1 MLKQIEPDFEMRPGY
16 GILLRLLAIF
26 LLSSMFML
34 VKLAGDMGVHVLESL
49 FYRFVFGFMLMLGYL
64 LSGPGFKSI
73 KTQRL
78 PLHVYRTIM
87 GTIAMGLSFWAAFL
101 LPLPE
106 LATIS
111 FSSPLIV
118 TIFSIIFL
126 KEVVGRRRWAAMII
140 GFIGVLIVVKPGG
153 TEIPLKG
160 TLVAIMGVVIT
171 AYTFI
176 LVKMLSTTE
185 SSTTVV
191 FWYTLL
197 AIPFL
202 GIVMFFIATPH
213 PPIIWAM
220 LVVIGLLGAIGQVA
234 LSESIKYA
242 PMSLVSPMDY
252 SNLLWS
258 TLYGYWI
265 WKYWPGASMW
275 IGAPIIIG
283 AGIYIALRRETA
295 QKSSG
300 KK

>member
-1 MLKQIEPDFEMRPGY
+1 MIKQIEPDFEMRPGY
-16 GILLRLLAIF
+16 GILLRLIAVF

-34 VKLAGDMGVHVLESL
+34 VKLAADMGVHVLESL
-49 FYRFVFGFMLMLGYL
+49 FYRFIFGSILMFGYL
-64 LSGPGFKSI
+64 LSGPGLGSI
-73 KTQRL
+73 KTTRL
-78 PLHVYRTIM
+78 PLHIFRTVI
-87 GTIAMGLSFWAAFL
+87 GVIAMGLSFWAAFL

-126 KEVVGRRRWAAMII
+126 HEVVGRRRWTAMII
-140 GFIGVLIVVKPGG
+140 GFIGVLIVVKPSGVDVP
-153 TEIPLKG
+153 IKG
-160 TLVAIMGVVIT
+160 SLVAMAGVIIT

-197 AIPFL
+197 AIPLL
-202 GIVMFFIATPH
+202 GVVIFFVGKPH
-213 PPIIWAM
+213 PPIIWGILIA
-220 LVVIGLLGAIGQVA
+220 IGLLGAIGQVA

-258 TLYGYWI
+258 TLYGYLI
-265 WKYWPGASMW
+265 WNHWPSASMW
-275 IGAPIIIG
+275 VGAPIIIG
-283 AGIYIALRRETA
+283 AGIYIALRKDSL
-295 QKSSG
+295 QKIKG
-300 KK
+300 